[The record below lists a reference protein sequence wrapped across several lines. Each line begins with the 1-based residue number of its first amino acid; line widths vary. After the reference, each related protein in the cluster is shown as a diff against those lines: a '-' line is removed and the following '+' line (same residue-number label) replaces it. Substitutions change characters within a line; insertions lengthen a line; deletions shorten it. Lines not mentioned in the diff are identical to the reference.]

1 MTILVI
7 NRNLFSMMVCL
18 VMEYIEKLVINVK
31 RKKGT
36 CMKVDKKDARI
47 MELEVILDDV
57 KIFLK
62 TIGTLKPLIVDN
74 CKKLIKKIENAGI

>member
-1 MTILVI
+1 ML
-7 NRNLFSMMVCL
+7 
-18 VMEYIEKLVINVK
+18 NVK
-31 RKKGT
+31 I
-36 CMKVDKKDARI
+36 KKDTYMKLTNHRPQTETEAIMYLEEDVEILKKRI
-47 MELEVILDDV
+47 MELEVILDDT

>member
-1 MTILVI
+1 MI
-7 NRNLFSMMVCL
+7 CL
-18 VMEYIEKLVINVK
+18 NMELQKKLAINVK
-31 RKKGT
+31 RKMSVY
-36 CMKVDKKDARI
+36 MKVDNKDARI
-47 MELEVILDDV
+47 MQLEVILEDT

>member
-1 MTILVI
+1 MILPDHRPQTESEEI
-7 NRNLFSMMVCL
+7 MCL
-18 VMEYIEKLVINVK
+18 EDDVKKLQK
-31 RKKGT
+31 
-36 CMKVDKKDARI
+36 RI
-47 MELEVILDDV
+47 MELEVILDDT

>member
-1 MTILVI
+1 MRIDDKSYGLGNKTDRQIVEIL
-7 NRNLFSMMVCL
+7 NQ
-18 VMEYIEKLVINVK
+18 
-31 RKKGT
+31 
-36 CMKVDKKDARI
+36 KDNRI
-47 MELEVILDDV
+47 MELEVILDDT

>member
-1 MTILVI
+1 MRVDDKSYGLGNKGPREQVEIL
-7 NRNLFSMMVCL
+7 
-18 VMEYIEKLVINVK
+18 KQ
-31 RKKGT
+31 
-36 CMKVDKKDARI
+36 KDNRI
-47 MELEVILDDV
+47 MELEVILDDT

>member
-1 MTILVI
+1 MRVADKSYGLGNKGPREQIEIL
-7 NRNLFSMMVCL
+7 
-18 VMEYIEKLVINVK
+18 KQ
-31 RKKGT
+31 
-36 CMKVDKKDARI
+36 KDNRI
-47 MELEVILDDV
+47 MELEVILDDT

>member
-1 MTILVI
+1 MSV
-7 NRNLFSMMVCL
+7 
-18 VMEYIEKLVINVK
+18 Y
-31 RKKGT
+31 
-36 CMKVDKKDARI
+36 MKVDNKDARI
-47 MELEVILDDV
+47 MQLEVILEDT